1 MPEHPECEIL
11 VYVVGEGFLRSS
23 WRWPRG
29 CRFPWQCRSCRP
41 ETAVRETSDSGF
53 LPEPPAGGAH
63 AVPCE
68 IWKKKPSIRF
78 HVAPVDLEND
88 PGPGAGTRGV
98 NRNSPSA
105 PSRSLS
111 PHPHE
116 RTTLLLSHL
125 GPTRHFGNRGDAIAF
140 NHLPPPDPMD
150 SRSAG
155 LLIVFIGLF
164 AALIGLFTWMG
175 WMNWFGRLPGDIRLE
190 GERTRLYV
198 PLVSMLIVSIVL
210 SVAVSLLRRWL

>member
-1 MPEHPECEIL
+1 
-11 VYVVGEGFLRSS
+11 
-23 WRWPRG
+23 
-29 CRFPWQCRSCRP
+29 
-41 ETAVRETSDSGF
+41 
-53 LPEPPAGGAH
+53 
-63 AVPCE
+63 
-68 IWKKKPSIRF
+68 
-78 HVAPVDLEND
+78 
-88 PGPGAGTRGV
+88 
-98 NRNSPSA
+98 
-105 PSRSLS
+105 
-111 PHPHE
+111 
-116 RTTLLLSHL
+116 
-125 GPTRHFGNRGDAIAF
+125 
-140 NHLPPPDPMD
+140 MD